1 MYKNSMGNSL
11 VTRDFTV
18 SKSHDFIDLV
28 EFLPLRIRNLP
39 SFLQKCLYSFS
50 LVYSLTFQAFLPQR
64 SRHMKVKMYLFLTA
78 GSLHNENLACTP
90 EENSK
95 AYRIYI

>member
-1 MYKNSMGNSL
+1 MNKNSTGNSL
-11 VTRDFTV
+11 VTTDFTV

-39 SFLQKCLYSFS
+39 NFLQECLYSFS
-50 LVYSLTFQAFLPQR
+50 SVYSLMFQAFLPQR
-64 SRHMKVKMYLFLTA
+64 NRHMKVKMYLFFTA

-90 EENSK
+90 EEKSK
-95 AYRIYI
+95 AERIYI